1 MPGEILDYSRKKQI
15 VISPRE
21 LIFKYL
27 RYLPWLLISVSVM
40 LALAWL
46 QLRYS
51 TPVYGV
57 NGKILV
63 KKNANSFSNS
73 SEKFDDIFMMQGG
86 SNSLTD
92 EIEIIRS
99 RLMATRVVKS
109 LGLQV
114 QFFNKGKIKKPSI
127 IHPKDMPF
135 TVNIAAL
142 RDSAAGF
149 SMGITVIDNGRFKI
163 NEGATVYNFG
173 QWVEMPFAKI
183 QCSISGR
190 GFQSFSSNQF
200 IITYQPLETV
210 AAGLSSGIIVAPSG
224 DFNSNVLAIGYQTEN
239 IKWGLDIVNRFML
252 EYQQSGLEDK
262 RQIAVNTLAFIDDQ
276 LRTVK
281 QDLGSVEK
289 NLQVYQE
296 EKRVFNPG
304 IQSQL
309 YFGDLSESSK
319 LLTEQGVKLK
329 IVEYLGNY
337 IADKKNPYRTVPS
350 SLGIEEPSLIL
361 QINEFN
367 KLQLEREIALKTTTP
382 ANPLIK
388 DYETGIER
396 LRSDMVE
403 NLQHVKQTY
412 AVAINDINRKS
423 QEADK
428 EIRSMPGKQK
438 ELLEKTRQQKILEEL
453 YSYLLQK
460 KLETSIAS
468 ASTISNIK
476 VLEPAMAAGTP
487 VSPNRRSLYIVFLLI
502 GIAIPAA
509 IIFLLEYLNDKV
521 KSKDDIEKNTDAP
534 ILGEVGHASES
545 GALVVTKNNR
555 QFIAEQFRI
564 IRSNM
569 QYILPK
575 VERPVL
581 LVTSSFSG
589 EGKSFISTN
598 LGAVLAISG
607 KKTVILE
614 FDIRKPK
621 IMEGLGLNERK
632 GITNYIVGNLSLS
645 EIIYPVPGQ
654 ENLFVIPCGPVPPNP
669 SEMLLDEK
677 IAKLFALLKQQ
688 FEVIIID
695 TAPVGLVSDAITLG
709 QQADAA
715 MYIVRHNY
723 TFKKQVQLIDEIYT
737 GQKLPHLAIIINDI
751 KTKAAGYGNY
761 GYGYGN
767 YGYNSYG
774 YGYGSTEDS
783 NAGTTKGK
791 GFIRGIKKWFS

>member
-1 MPGEILDYSRKKQI
+1 MPGEILDYSRKKQV

-27 RYLPWLLISVSVM
+27 RYLPWLLISVAIM

-63 KKNANSFSNS
+63 KKNSNSFSNS
-73 SEKFDDIFMMQGG
+73 TEKFDDIFMMQGG

-99 RLMATRVVKS
+99 RLMATRVVRS

-135 TVNIAAL
+135 TVTIEGMK
-142 RDSAAGF
+142 DSAVGF
-149 SMGITVIDNGRFKI
+149 SMGITVIDNARFKI
-163 NEGATVYNFG
+163 NEAPTVYNFG
-173 QWVEMPFAKI
+173 QWVETPFAKI
-183 QCSISGR
+183 QFNITGR
-190 GFQSFSSNQF
+190 GFLSFSSNQF
-200 IITYQPLETV
+200 IISYQPLEAV

-224 DFNSNVLAIGYQTEN
+224 DFNSNVLAISYQSEN
-239 IKWGLDIVNRFML
+239 IKWGLDIVNRFMQ

-296 EKRVFNPG
+296 EKRVFDPS

-309 YFGDLSESSK
+309 YFGDLSESTK
-319 LLTEQGVKLK
+319 QLTEQGMKLK
-329 IVEYLGNY
+329 LVEYLSNY
-337 IADKKNPYRTVPS
+337 IGDKRNPFRTVPS
-350 SLGIEEPSLIL
+350 SLGIEEPSLIQ
-361 QINEFN
+361 QITEFN
-367 KLQLEREIALKTTTP
+367 KLQLEREIALKTTTA

-388 DYETGIER
+388 DFEAGIEK
-396 LRSDMVE
+396 LRADMVE
-403 NLQHVKQTY
+403 NLQHVRQTY
-412 AVAINDINRKS
+412 TIAINDIKSKS
-423 QEADK
+423 QEADR

-476 VLEPAMAAGTP
+476 VLEPAMAAGNP
-487 VSPNRRSLYIVFLLI
+487 VSPNRRSLYTIFLLA
-502 GIAIPAA
+502 GIAIPAG

-534 ILGEVGHASES
+534 ILGEVGHAAES

-632 GITNYIVGNLSLS
+632 GLTNFIVGNLTIN
-645 EIIYPVPGQ
+645 EITYPVPGQ
-654 ENLFVIPCGPVPPNP
+654 ENLFVIPCGPLPPNP

-677 IAKLFALLKQQ
+677 IAMLFTLLKQQ

-709 QQADAA
+709 QQADAT

-723 TFKKQVQLIDEIYT
+723 TFKKQIQLIDEIYSA
-737 GQKLPHLAIIINDI
+737 QKLPHLAIIINDI

-774 YGYGSTEDS
+774 YGYGNSDS
-783 NAGTTKGK
+783 AGDNGRKK
-791 GFIRGIKKWFS
+791 GFLNRVKNWFS